1 MQENKTAESGKE
13 QIPHSEALKQEAI
26 EATNKVKENELE
38 LENAFKY
45 FSETNIGHDKYSP
58 ESQRDISFK
67 KFGDVAQGALEAL
80 REGIEDKDN
89 LDPSLV
95 AEKVKVMI
103 AQMGEIIKRVDFKVS
118 QEGTLRASL
127 DSHPEAK
134 VFAESLD
141 RKVDELEALYAPMAT
156 RLAAQK
162 EFEKLSTK
170 KDMGHYYGGGKTVEI
185 TSIQNEH
192 IDMNNNKESFIVG
205 LSNTVSQDNQSFI
218 LGTSNNT
225 KFNTNNAV
233 FGNLQDISG
242 GTNLLISGKN
252 HQVEGG
258 LNNMVVGSDNIENV
272 MKYFYKEGS
281 KNLYK
286 DGNGFINIDL
296 PKEGPLFD
304 NEELNNT
311 FISFVKEMWK

>member
-192 IDMNNNKESFIVG
+192 IDMNNNKEDILRTQYADIDNFNSPQELVDSLKKHIEKEEGEKAVG
-205 LSNTVSQDNQSFI
+205 YYAKGSAEPGTLSERRQ
-218 LGTSNNT
+218 NNLNASLATT
-225 KFNTNNAV
+225 KEY
-233 FGNLQDISG
+233 LD
-242 GTNLLISGKN
+242 
-252 HQVEGG
+252 E
-258 LNNMVVGSDNIENV
+258 IENLI
-272 MKYFYKEGS
+272 K
-281 KNLYK
+281 
-286 DGNGFINIDL
+286 
-296 PKEGPLFD
+296 
-304 NEELNNT
+304 
-311 FISFVKEMWK
+311 